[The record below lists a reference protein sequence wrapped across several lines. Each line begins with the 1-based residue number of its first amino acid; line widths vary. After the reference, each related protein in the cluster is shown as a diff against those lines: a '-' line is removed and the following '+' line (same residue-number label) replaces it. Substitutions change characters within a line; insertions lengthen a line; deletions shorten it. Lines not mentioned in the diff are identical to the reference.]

1 MELTESSL
9 VDGGSLRH
17 DRLAEIRAVGVNIVA
32 DDFGSGYAS
41 YAALGQLPFTGIKI
55 DMSLVEGIGDEND
68 TKAAAQVRSIVD
80 FAHGTGLSVVAEG
93 IEAGAQV
100 TVLTSVGCTLGQG
113 FYYSPPLPL
122 EKAEAALAESS
133 LAPTA

>member
-1 MELTESSL
+1 
-9 VDGGSLRH
+9 
-17 DRLAEIRAVGVNIVA
+17 
-32 DDFGSGYAS
+32 
-41 YAALGQLPFTGIKI
+41 
-55 DMSLVEGIGDEND
+55 
-68 TKAAAQVRSIVD
+68 VRSIVD

-122 EKAEAALAESS
+122 DKAEAALAESS
-133 LAPTA
+133 LTPTA